1 MDVKIILRIRLQP
14 EVSRHIPSVFS
25 MSAISFFRSIE
36 NKHDLY
42 RAKDCMKN
50 FLWVFKRPRNE
61 NNYFWKE
68 KNEVPN
74 KKAAGILS
82 VILAKKNLKINIWKI
97 KKYRKVRDHYKYSVP
112 KNNPIVFHCGSNY
125 NFHFIIKESAE
136 EYKNEEEIT
145 KSISYILQ
153 FTDSARFMVNSLSN
167 VANDLSEGLHRIKC
181 ISEHD
186 DKTCE
191 TCGIKH
197 KYCDCF

>member
-1 MDVKIILRIRLQP
+1 M
-14 EVSRHIPSVFS
+14 
-25 MSAISFFRSIE
+25 
-36 NKHDLY
+36 
-42 RAKDCMKN
+42 
-50 FLWVFKRPRNE
+50 WVFKRARNE

-68 KNEVPN
+68 KNEVTN
-74 KKAAGILS
+74 KKAAGVLS

-97 KKYRKVRDHYKYSVP
+97 KKYRRVRDHCHYAGLYIGAAHSICNLKYSVP